1 MEISIDIVALS
12 SIPDDT
18 VLNLKES
25 FIRVNDSTLAIAAK
39 MDKTPIKKTLPISI
53 VGNMGVIPEVRQ
65 SLYFSTIEDNKI
77 TAVLDFK
84 NPRIVSIEPK
94 GIQDILVKTCMVD
107 PTSIVVA
114 EVRQLNYDISSQ
126 NKVLENGIIKDL
138 PVSDYTKQSYVD
150 GLKSVN
156 KYTFNTEKAKSFM
169 QF

>member
-84 NPRIVSIEPK
+84 NIQYYHSSYLLISARGLDGALGGYQRAASVSYH
-94 GIQDILVKTCMVD
+94 
-107 PTSIVVA
+107 TSCLST
-114 EVRQLNYDISSQ
+114 QSQ
-126 NKVLENGIIKDL
+126 E
-138 PVSDYTKQSYVD
+138 
-150 GLKSVN
+150 
-156 KYTFNTEKAKSFM
+156 
-169 QF
+169 